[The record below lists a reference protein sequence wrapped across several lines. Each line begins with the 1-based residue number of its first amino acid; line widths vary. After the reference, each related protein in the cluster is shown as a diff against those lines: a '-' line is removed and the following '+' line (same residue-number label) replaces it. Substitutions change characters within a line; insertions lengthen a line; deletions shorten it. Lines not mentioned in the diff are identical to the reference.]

1 MSGRV
6 GRIAIRSEAA
16 RPSRGSGPIH
26 VEDLDPDHLNP
37 FHDDEQPQ
45 HHRWLI
51 TTCVAGMV
59 GSLVIGTVLLGVF
72 GTTDPAGGN
81 TLASINPAE
90 VWQRP
95 ALSMKSNYKSDAP
108 TADAEPSEVAELK
121 PYSEVSVV
129 FRQRPAGPGPGE
141 APADDTAQGVT
152 GAIVIPARAL
162 TGGQGGAYP
171 SISADAL
178 PYGSPQVIDGS
189 FQVASLDTGG
199 NITVITKTLPE
210 PVDETI
216 TLPSDGALADEIAKL
231 GVTIDQAHALAS
243 AIEPVFPTTLL
254 KAGRQFTVTLERQL
268 DFYGQDAIV
277 PVRLSFSPGPNEE
290 IVVEADEDGRFIARV
305 DGAQEGTRSRY
316 AESPYYRARAK
327 VGAGLYSTAKD
338 NGVPDYIVTQMM
350 QVFAYDVDFQR
361 QVKADDTFEIFYG
374 NPLTGSSTKRKVVH
388 YTSLTVDGE
397 TKGFF
402 RFTTPD
408 GETSYYDENGRSADR
423 DLLRTPVP
431 GSRISSGFGMRRHPI
446 LGYNRMHTGVD
457 FAAPYGTPMKAAGD
471 GVITAA
477 GWQGAYGKVVRIR
490 HQNSYET
497 IYAHMSRIPTTIK
510 PGVAVRQGQVIGFV
524 GSTGRSTGPH
534 AHFEIR
540 IDGKPVNPLKV
551 KATGGRQLTGKNLA
565 AFRQHMQK
573 IVAMMKAAPD
583 ATRVAQAGN

>member
-1 MSGRV
+1 
-6 GRIAIRSEAA
+6 
-16 RPSRGSGPIH
+16 
-26 VEDLDPDHLNP
+26 
-37 FHDDEQPQ
+37 
-45 HHRWLI
+45 
-51 TTCVAGMV
+51 
-59 GSLVIGTVLLGVF
+59 
-72 GTTDPAGGN
+72 
-81 TLASINPAE
+81 
-90 VWQRP
+90 
-95 ALSMKSNYKSDAP
+95 
-108 TADAEPSEVAELK
+108 
-121 PYSEVSVV
+121 
-129 FRQRPAGPGPGE
+129 
-141 APADDTAQGVT
+141 
-152 GAIVIPARAL
+152 
-162 TGGQGGAYP
+162 
-171 SISADAL
+171 
-178 PYGSPQVIDGS
+178 VIDGS

-216 TLPSDGALADEIAKL
+216 TLPGDGSLAGEIAKL

-254 KAGRQFTVTLERQL
+254 KAGQQFTVTLERQL

>member
-1 MSGRV
+1 LSGRA
-6 GRIAIRSEAA
+6 GSIAIRSQSTRLA
-16 RPSRGSGPIH
+16 RVGGPIH
-26 VEDLDPDHLNP
+26 VEDLDPDQLNP

-51 TTCVAGMV
+51 TTCVAGMA
-59 GSLVIGTVLLGVF
+59 GSLIIGTILLGVF
-72 GTTDPAGGN
+72 GTTESTGPA
-81 TLASINPAE
+81 LASVNPAE
-90 VWQRP
+90 IWQRP
-95 ALSMKSNYKSDAP
+95 ALSMKSNYKSAAASENP
-108 TADAEPSEVAELK
+108 EPSEVAELK

-129 FRQRPAGPGPGE
+129 FRQHPAGSGPGE
-141 APADDTAQGVT
+141 PAADDTPQGVT

-216 TLPSDGALADEIAKL
+216 TLPGDGSLAGEIAKL
-231 GVTIDQAHALAS
+231 GVAIDQANALAS

-254 KAGRQFTVTLERQL
+254 KAGQQFTVTLERQL

-397 TKGFF
+397 TKSFY

-497 IYAHMSRIPTTIK
+497 VYAHMSRIPTTIK

-551 KATGGRQLTGKNLA
+551 KATGGRQLTGKILA

-583 ATRVAQAGN
+583 ATRVAQVAN

>member
-1 MSGRV
+1 LSGRA
-6 GRIAIRSEAA
+6 GSIAIRSQSTRLA
-16 RPSRGSGPIH
+16 RVGGPIH
-26 VEDLDPDHLNP
+26 VEDLDPDQLNP

-51 TTCVAGMV
+51 TTCVAGMA

-72 GTTDPAGGN
+72 STTESTGPA
-81 TLASINPAE
+81 LASVNPAE
-90 VWQRP
+90 IWQRP
-95 ALSMKSNYKSDAP
+95 ALSMKSNYKSIATSDNP
-108 TADAEPSEVAELK
+108 EPSEVAELK

-216 TLPSDGALADEIAKL
+216 TLPGDGSLADEIAKL
-231 GVTIDQAHALAS
+231 GVTIDQANALAS

-254 KAGRQFTVTLERQL
+254 KAGQQFTVTLERQL

>member
-1 MSGRV
+1 LSGRA
-6 GRIAIRSEAA
+6 GSIAIRSQSTRLA
-16 RPSRGSGPIH
+16 RVGGPIH
-26 VEDLDPDHLNP
+26 VEDLDPDQLNP

-51 TTCVAGMV
+51 TTCVAGMA
-59 GSLVIGTVLLGVF
+59 GSLIIGTILLGVF
-72 GTTDPAGGN
+72 GTTESTGPA
-81 TLASINPAE
+81 LASVNPAE
-90 VWQRP
+90 IWQRP
-95 ALSMKSNYKSDAP
+95 ALSMKSNYKSAAASENP
-108 TADAEPSEVAELK
+108 EPSEVAELK

-129 FRQRPAGPGPGE
+129 FRQHPAGSGPGE
-141 APADDTAQGVT
+141 PAADDTPQGVT

-216 TLPSDGALADEIAKL
+216 TLPGDGSLAGEIAKL
-231 GVTIDQAHALAS
+231 GVAIDQANALAS

-254 KAGRQFTVTLERQL
+254 KAGQQFTVTLERQL

-397 TKGFF
+397 TKGFY

-497 IYAHMSRIPTTIK
+497 VYAHMSRIPTTIK

-551 KATGGRQLTGKNLA
+551 KATGGRQLTGKILA

-583 ATRVAQAGN
+583 ATRVAQVAN

>member
-1 MSGRV
+1 LSGRV
-6 GRIAIRSEAA
+6 GRIAIRSKAA
-16 RPSRGSGPIH
+16 RTSRGSGPIH

-37 FHDDEQPQ
+37 FHEDEQPQ

-90 VWQRP
+90 IWQRP
-95 ALSMKSNYKSDAP
+95 ALSVKSNYKSDAP
-108 TADAEPSEVAELK
+108 APNAEPSEVAELK
-121 PYSEVSVV
+121 PYSEVVV
-129 FRQRPAGPGPGE
+129 FRQRPTSSDPSE
-141 APADDTAQGVT
+141 APTDDSSQGVT
-152 GAIVIPARAL
+152 GAIVLPARAL
-162 TGGQGGAYP
+162 KGGQGGAYP

-178 PYGSPQVIDGS
+178 PYSSPTVIDGS
-189 FQVASLDTGG
+189 FQVASLDTGA
-199 NITVITKTLPE
+199 NITIITKTLPE

-216 TLPSDGALADEIAKL
+216 TLAKNGSLADEIAKL
-231 GVTIDQAHALAS
+231 GVTIDQAHALAI
-243 AIEPVFPTTLL
+243 AVEPVFPTTML
-254 KAGRQFTVTLERQL
+254 KEGQQITVTLERQL

-290 IVVEADEDGRFIARV
+290 IVVEADEDGRFIARI
-305 DGAQEGTRSRY
+305 DGAKEGTRSRY

-361 QVKADDTFEIFYG
+361 QVNATDTFEIFYG

-388 YTSLTVDGE
+388 YTSLTVGGE
-397 TKGFF
+397 TKTYF
-402 RFTTPD
+402 RFTTSD
-408 GETSYYDENGRSADR
+408 GETGYYDINGRSADR
-423 DLLRTPVP
+423 ALMRTPVP

-457 FAAPYGTPMKAAGD
+457 FAAPYGTPLKAAGD
-471 GVITAA
+471 GVISVA

-490 HQNSYET
+490 HKSNYET
-497 IYAHMSRIPTTIK
+497 VYAHMSRIPTTIK

-540 IDGKPVNPLKV
+540 HDSKPMNPLKM

-573 IVAMMKAAPD
+573 VVAMMKAAPS
-583 ATRVAQAGN
+583 ATRVAQMAN

>member
-1 MSGRV
+1 LSGRV

-51 TTCVAGMV
+51 TTCVAGMA
-59 GSLVIGTVLLGVF
+59 GSVVIGTVLLGVF

-90 VWQRP
+90 IWQRP

-108 TADAEPSEVAELK
+108 APEAEPSEVAELK

-129 FRQRPAGPGPGE
+129 FRQRSGATDPSEP
-141 APADDTAQGVT
+141 PADDSSQGVT
-152 GAIVIPARAL
+152 GAIVLPARAL

-178 PYGSPQVIDGS
+178 PYSSPTVIDGS
-189 FQVASLDTGG
+189 FQVASLDTGA
-199 NITVITKTLPE
+199 NITIITKTLPE
-210 PVDETI
+210 PV
-216 TLPSDGALADEIAKL
+216 
-231 GVTIDQAHALAS
+231 
-243 AIEPVFPTTLL
+243 FPTTML
-254 KAGRQFTVTLERQL
+254 KEGQQITVTLERQL

-290 IVVEADEDGRFIARV
+290 IVVEADEDGRFTARV
-305 DGAQEGTRSRY
+305 DGAKEGTRSRY
-316 AESPYYRARAK
+316 AESPYYRARAR

-361 QVKADDTFEIFYG
+361 QVNAADTFEIFYG

-388 YTSLTVDGE
+388 YTSLTVGGE
-397 TKGFF
+397 TKTYF
-402 RFTTPD
+402 RFTTSD
-408 GETSYYDENGRSADR
+408 GETGYYDANGRSADR
-423 DLLRTPVP
+423 VLMRTPVP

-457 FAAPYGTPMKAAGD
+457 FAAPYGTPLKAAGD
-471 GVITAA
+471 GVISVA

-490 HQNSYET
+490 HKDNYET
-497 IYAHMSRIPTTIK
+497 VYAHMSRIPTTIK

-534 AHFEIR
+534 AHFEVR
-540 IDGKPVNPLKV
+540 LDGKPMNPLKM

-573 IVAMMKAAPD
+573 IVAMMKAAPS
-583 ATRVAQAGN
+583 ATRVAQMGN

>member
-1 MSGRV
+1 LSGRV

-16 RPSRGSGPIH
+16 RTSRGSGPIH

-51 TTCVAGMV
+51 TTCVAGMA
-59 GSLVIGTVLLGVF
+59 GSVVIGTVLLGVF
-72 GTTDPAGGN
+72 GSADSAGGN

-90 VWQRP
+90 IWQRP
-95 ALSMKSNYKSDAP
+95 ALSMKSNYKSDVPAP
-108 TADAEPSEVAELK
+108 DAEPAEVAEQK

-129 FRQRPAGPGPGE
+129 FRQRPAGNDPSEVPE
-141 APADDTAQGVT
+141 DSAQGVT
-152 GAIVIPARAL
+152 GAIVLPARAL

-178 PYGSPQVIDGS
+178 PYSSPTVIDGS
-189 FQVASLDTGG
+189 FQVASLDTGA
-199 NITVITKTLPE
+199 NITIITKTLPE

-216 TLPSDGALADEIAKL
+216 MLAKSGSLADEIAKL
-231 GVTIDQAHALAS
+231 GVTIDQARALAS
-243 AIEPVFPTTLL
+243 AIEPVFPTTML
-254 KAGRQFTVTLERQL
+254 KEGQQFTVTLERQL

-277 PVRLSFSPGPNEE
+277 PVRVSFSPGPNEE
-290 IVVEADEDGRFIARV
+290 IVVEADEDGRFIARI
-305 DGAQEGTRSRY
+305 DGAEQGTRSRY

-361 QVKADDTFEIFYG
+361 QVNATDTFEIFYG

-388 YTSLTVDGE
+388 YTSLTVGGE
-397 TKGFF
+397 TKTFF

-408 GETSYYDENGRSADR
+408 GETGYYDANGRSADR
-423 DLLRTPVP
+423 VLMRTPVP

-457 FAAPYGTPMKAAGD
+457 FAAPYGTPLKAAGD
-471 GVITAA
+471 GVISAA

-490 HQNSYET
+490 HKDNYET
-497 IYAHMSRIPTTIK
+497 VYAHMSRIPTTIK
-510 PGVAVRQGQVIGFV
+510 PGAAVRQGQVIGFV

-534 AHFEIR
+534 AHFEVR
-540 IDGKPVNPLKV
+540 LDGKPMNPLKM

-573 IVAMMKAAPD
+573 IVAMMKAAPS
-583 ATRVAQAGN
+583 ATRVAQVDN

>member
-16 RPSRGSGPIH
+16 RTSRGSGPIH

-51 TTCVAGMV
+51 TTCVAGMA
-59 GSLVIGTVLLGVF
+59 GSVVIGTVLLGVF
-72 GTTDPAGGN
+72 GSADSAGGN

-90 VWQRP
+90 IWQRP
-95 ALSMKSNYKSDAP
+95 ALSMKSNYKSDVPAP
-108 TADAEPSEVAELK
+108 DAEPAEVAEQK

-129 FRQRPAGPGPGE
+129 FRQRPAGNDPSE
-141 APADDTAQGVT
+141 APEDSAQGVT
-152 GAIVIPARAL
+152 GAIVLPARAL

-178 PYGSPQVIDGS
+178 PYSSPTVIDGS
-189 FQVASLDTGG
+189 FQVASLDTGA
-199 NITVITKTLPE
+199 NITIITKTLPE

-216 TLPSDGALADEIAKL
+216 MLAKSGSLADEIAKL
-231 GVTIDQAHALAS
+231 GVTIDQARALAS
-243 AIEPVFPTTLL
+243 AIEPVFPTTML
-254 KAGRQFTVTLERQL
+254 KEGQQFTVTLERQL

-277 PVRLSFSPGPNEE
+277 PVRVSFSPGPNEE
-290 IVVEADEDGRFIARV
+290 IVVEADEDGRFIARI
-305 DGAQEGTRSRY
+305 DGAEQGTRSRY

-361 QVKADDTFEIFYG
+361 QVNATDTFEIFYG

-388 YTSLTVDGE
+388 YTSLTVGGE
-397 TKGFF
+397 TKTFF

-408 GETSYYDENGRSADR
+408 GETGYYDANGRSADR
-423 DLLRTPVP
+423 VLMRTPVP

-457 FAAPYGTPMKAAGD
+457 FAAPYGTPLKAAGD
-471 GVITAA
+471 GVISAA

-490 HQNSYET
+490 HKDNYET
-497 IYAHMSRIPTTIK
+497 VYAHMSRIPTTIK

-534 AHFEIR
+534 AHFEVR
-540 IDGKPVNPLKV
+540 LDGKPMNPLKM

-573 IVAMMKAAPD
+573 IVAMMKAAPS
-583 ATRVAQAGN
+583 ATRVAQVDN